1 MSISL
6 WGLLSRLWLG
16 RPADATRNLPQLDLE
31 TLPQYMKR
39 DLGLTGHGNFSCLNP
54 SDIGR
59 FPRLSD
65 VRSGARSL

>member
-16 RPADATRNLPQLDLE
+16 RSADIPRHIPNLDID
-31 TLPQYMKR
+31 TLTTHLQR
-39 DLGLTGHGNFSCLNP
+39 DLGLTGHGNFSCLHP

-59 FPRLSD
+59 FPRLPD

>member
-16 RPADATRNLPQLDLE
+16 RSADSPRHIPNLDVE
-31 TLPQYMKR
+31 TLTAHLQR
-39 DLGLTGHGNFSCLNP
+39 DLGLADHGNFSCLNP

-59 FPRLSD
+59 FPRSPD
-65 VRSGARSL
+65 IRFGARGL

>member
-16 RPADATRNLPQLDLE
+16 RTVDSDRRIPNLDVD
-31 TLPQYMKR
+31 TLTAHLRR